1 MDNVPAINLLHFI
14 HVYAQYHRVQ
24 AQQRT
29 KSKQD
34 ETTIAQKY

>member
-1 MDNVPAINLLHFI
+1 MDNVPAINLLHLI
-14 HVYAQYHRVQ
+14 HVYTQCDRVQ

-34 ETTIAQKY
+34 EMTIAQKY

>member
-1 MDNVPAINLLHFI
+1 MDNVPAINLLHLI
-14 HVYAQYHRVQ
+14 QVYTQCGRVQ

-34 ETTIAQKY
+34 ETAIAQKY